1 MTRETGAVVEP
12 EVERELDRVCTALE
26 AAGYRVV
33 EGGIPNAARAPEL
46 WAELVG
52 TELLH
57 SALPDWHGLIAE
69 SNLQHIET
77 QFGLFDL
84 GDSLS
89 AWSRAFVERRQTA
102 QATAQLM
109 EEHPLIVAPVA
120 GMKTPRLDFDQYLD
134 LEATRDLFDHMRDVV
149 WVNLLSL
156 PSLAL
161 PNGIQLVARRFHEA
175 EAAAAAAAI
184 VDALEPVSIAEPAPP
199 PTDSTPMTQ
208 RETMSEVL
216 PKTGFQSPYDVPTPA
231 GAEGWEEMYPYY
243 LLFDPARRDEEEK
256 RFWFYNGMHFPEPM
270 PAFDMITG
278 GSCYQSIGLYQG
290 RVFSIPTVLGIE
302 HRVVNGYVYITS
314 NEVTDPAEIEK
325 RLEVFLPRIGF
336 YYANWDSLVNRWQ
349 AEVDKRIEE
358 LATLEV
364 PKLPELEDEQE
375 VIHDHK
381 LGSNYRLMR
390 SYDRTL
396 QLYNELNQLHFELL
410 LLAYGAYLT
419 FFQFCQGAFP
429 DMGMQ
434 TMTQMIAGY
443 DTTMFRPDDELKA
456 LARSAL
462 DKGVDGAFTDG
473 RSHEEIL
480 AELSESEP
488 GREWIADLES
498 RQHPWFY
505 MSTGDGFYHH
515 HRAWADDPRLPFAA
529 IGGYIRQLGEGRSL
543 ERPKEQ
549 LLAERDRIASE
560 YSALLPT
567 DEERGQFDEML
578 GLCRHVFPHAEGHKF
593 FIEHWGT
600 SLFFNKMR
608 EIGEVF
614 VDQGFFEEAD
624 DVFFLNIHE
633 VHEALFDLGLA
644 WSGGT
649 PGRGTLYWP
658 PRVAR
663 RKEIL
668 AKLAEWNPPPAL
680 GTVPEVISDPTVQLL
695 WGITAD
701 RLHAWAATAGGGDG
715 VGDVSG
721 YAASPGV
728 VEGVARVV
736 RSIDEIGTVQQDEIL
751 VCSVTA
757 PSWGPVF
764 PKIAGAVSD
773 IGGMMSHA
781 AIVAREYGLPAVV
794 GTGNATSTIK
804 TGDRVRV
811 DGNTGSVTILS

>member
-1 MTRETGAVVEP
+1 
-12 EVERELDRVCTALE
+12 
-26 AAGYRVV
+26 
-33 EGGIPNAARAPEL
+33 
-46 WAELVG
+46 
-52 TELLH
+52 
-57 SALPDWHGLIAE
+57 
-69 SNLQHIET
+69 
-77 QFGLFDL
+77 
-84 GDSLS
+84 
-89 AWSRAFVERRQTA
+89 
-102 QATAQLM
+102 
-109 EEHPLIVAPVA
+109 
-120 GMKTPRLDFDQYLD
+120 
-134 LEATRDLFDHMRDVV
+134 
-149 WVNLLSL
+149 
-156 PSLAL
+156 
-161 PNGIQLVARRFHEA
+161 
-175 EAAAAAAAI
+175 
-184 VDALEPVSIAEPAPP
+184 
-199 PTDSTPMTQ
+199 
-208 RETMSEVL
+208 MSEVL

-302 HRVVNGYVYITS
+302 HRVVNGYIYITS

-325 RLEVFLPRIGF
+325 RLEIFLPRIGF

-358 LATLEV
+358 IATLEV

-462 DKGVDGAFTDG
+462 DKGVDGAFADG

-480 AELSESEP
+480 VELSESDP

-567 DEERGQFDEML
+567 DEERRQFDEML

-608 EIGEVF
+608 EIGAVF

-695 WGITAD
+695 WGITAE
-701 RLHAWAATAGGGDG
+701 RLHAWAATAGGGEG

-736 RSIDEIGTVQQDEIL
+736 RSIDDIGTVQQDEIL

-764 PKIAGAVSD
+764 PKIAAAVSD

-794 GTGNATSTIK
+794 GTGNATSAIK

-811 DGNTGSVTILS
+811 DGNTGTVTILS

>member
-1 MTRETGAVVEP
+1 
-12 EVERELDRVCTALE
+12 
-26 AAGYRVV
+26 
-33 EGGIPNAARAPEL
+33 
-46 WAELVG
+46 
-52 TELLH
+52 
-57 SALPDWHGLIAE
+57 
-69 SNLQHIET
+69 
-77 QFGLFDL
+77 
-84 GDSLS
+84 
-89 AWSRAFVERRQTA
+89 
-102 QATAQLM
+102 
-109 EEHPLIVAPVA
+109 
-120 GMKTPRLDFDQYLD
+120 
-134 LEATRDLFDHMRDVV
+134 
-149 WVNLLSL
+149 
-156 PSLAL
+156 
-161 PNGIQLVARRFHEA
+161 
-175 EAAAAAAAI
+175 
-184 VDALEPVSIAEPAPP
+184 
-199 PTDSTPMTQ
+199 
-208 RETMSEVL
+208 MSEVL

-243 LLFDPARRDEEEK
+243 LLFDPARREEEEK

-302 HRVVNGYVYITS
+302 HRVVNGYIYITS

-419 FFQFCQGAFP
+419 FFQFCQSVFP

-462 DKGVDGAFTDG
+462 DKRVGGAFTDG

-608 EIGEVF
+608 EIGQVF

-701 RLHAWAATAGGGDG
+701 RLHAWAATAGAGGG

-764 PKIAGAVSD
+764 PKIAAAVSD

-794 GTGNATSTIK
+794 GTGNATSAIK

-811 DGNTGSVTILS
+811 DGNTGTVTILS

>member
-1 MTRETGAVVEP
+1 
-12 EVERELDRVCTALE
+12 
-26 AAGYRVV
+26 
-33 EGGIPNAARAPEL
+33 
-46 WAELVG
+46 
-52 TELLH
+52 
-57 SALPDWHGLIAE
+57 
-69 SNLQHIET
+69 
-77 QFGLFDL
+77 
-84 GDSLS
+84 
-89 AWSRAFVERRQTA
+89 
-102 QATAQLM
+102 
-109 EEHPLIVAPVA
+109 
-120 GMKTPRLDFDQYLD
+120 
-134 LEATRDLFDHMRDVV
+134 
-149 WVNLLSL
+149 
-156 PSLAL
+156 
-161 PNGIQLVARRFHEA
+161 
-175 EAAAAAAAI
+175 
-184 VDALEPVSIAEPAPP
+184 
-199 PTDSTPMTQ
+199 
-208 RETMSEVL
+208 MSEVL

-349 AEVDKRIEE
+349 AEVEKRIDE
-358 LATLEV
+358 LAALEV
-364 PKLPELEDEQE
+364 PNLPELEDEQE

-480 AELSESEP
+480 AELSESEQ

-543 ERPKEQ
+543 DRPKEQ

-567 DEERGQFDEML
+567 DEERVQFDEML

-608 EIGEVF
+608 EIGQVF
-614 VDQGFFEEAD
+614 VEQGFFEEAD

-644 WSGGT
+644 WSGGR

-701 RLHAWAATAGGGDG
+701 RLHAWAATAGGGDSA
-715 VGDVSG
+715 GDVSG

-736 RSIDEIGTVQQDEIL
+736 RSVDDIGTVQQDEIL

-764 PKIAGAVSD
+764 PKIAAAVSD

-794 GTGNATSTIK
+794 GTGNATSTIN

-811 DGNTGSVTILS
+811 DGNTGTVTILS

>member
-1 MTRETGAVVEP
+1 MTRETGAIVEP
-12 EVERELDRVCTALE
+12 EVEHELDRVCAALE

-33 EGGIPNAARAPEL
+33 EGGHPERCPRTGAVGRARRHRAASRVAPG
-46 WAELVG
+46 V
-52 TELLH
+52 
-57 SALPDWHGLIAE
+57 DGLIAD
-69 SNLQHIET
+69 SNRQHIEA

-84 GDSLS
+84 GDS
-89 AWSRAFVERRQTA
+89 SRWMRAVVERRQTA
-102 QATAQLM
+102 QATAKAM
-109 EEHPLIVAPVA
+109 EEHHLVVAPVA
-120 GMKTPRLDFDQYLD
+120 GHEDAAARLRPVPRSR
-134 LEATRDLFDHMRDVV
+134 RDARLFDHMRDVV

-175 EAAAAAAAI
+175 EAAAAAAAV
-184 VDALEPVSIAEPAPP
+184 VDELGPVEIAEPAPP
-199 PTDSTPMTQ
+199 PNDS
-208 RETMSEVL
+208 RGRSMSEVL

-314 NEVTDPAEIEK
+314 NEVTGPGRDREAARGLPAADRLLLRQLGFAREPLAGRGRQADRGARDARGAEAARARGRAGGDPRPQA
-325 RLEVFLPRIGF
+325 RLELP
-336 YYANWDSLVNRWQ
+336 ADAL
-349 AEVDKRIEE
+349 
-358 LATLEV
+358 
-364 PKLPELEDEQE
+364 
-375 VIHDHK
+375 
-381 LGSNYRLMR
+381 
-390 SYDRTL
+390 YDRTL

-498 RQHPWFY
+498 RQHPWFF

-543 ERPKEQ
+543 DRPKEQ

-567 DEERGQFDEML
+567 DEERVQFDEML

-608 EIGEVF
+608 EIGQVF
-614 VDQGFFEEAD
+614 VEQGFFEEAD

-644 WSGGT
+644 WSGGM

-715 VGDVSG
+715 DVSG

-736 RSIDEIGTVQQDEIL
+736 RSVDDIGTVQQDEIL

-757 PSWGPVF
+757 PSWGPCL
-764 PKIAGAVSD
+764 PEDRGRRLRHRRDDVS
-773 IGGMMSHA
+773 
-781 AIVAREYGLPAVV
+781 R
-794 GTGNATSTIK
+794 
-804 TGDRVRV
+804 GDRRPRVRLAGRCRYRQRNL
-811 DGNTGSVTILS
+811 DDQDRRPGACRRQHRHRDDPELT